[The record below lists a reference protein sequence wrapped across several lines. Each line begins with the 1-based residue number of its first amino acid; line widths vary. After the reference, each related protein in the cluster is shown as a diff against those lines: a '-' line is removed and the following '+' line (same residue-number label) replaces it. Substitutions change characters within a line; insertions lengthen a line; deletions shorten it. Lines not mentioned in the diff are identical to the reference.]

1 MQALSQKI
9 CQKYGWSARFEKEGS
24 LNDEHVWNCFVT
36 VGINDERQFATSP
49 STFKD
54 TVEGNKKGMATA
66 AQAAVDGLQEEVARQ
81 EAKPRRELVEV
92 FPMPSHTNKS
102 HHQKHTKNQ
111 NQENASS
118 DNTKQQQQQQ
128 QQQPSAPPLFAIR
141 GSSPPN
147 WNKYIW
153 SNKPKIVGID
163 TEGNQSSSR
172 PPVLVQIA
180 TDDCVL
186 LEIPAMV
193 GTPPR
198 LSDDLQRLLADD
210 DIVKVF
216 CDNFAHHDKRSLG
229 LLPGLPKEKPQDM
242 QENKKQKNSS
252 CSATSNNDKGPE
264 SLDFSQGTIIDLEA
278 LSAKILGPVKVA
290 RGLSRIVALSMPE
303 LNVVIGKPP
312 PSKKGGRFKSI
323 GRFTM
328 IEQGKAP
335 PLTSLRDLSRKDQH
349 YAAVDAWATLQAY
362 KRLSL
367 VTAAS

>member
-9 CQKYGWSARFEKEGS
+9 CQKYGWSARFEKDGHQQSDGS
-24 LNDEHVWNCFVT
+24 DDEHVWFCFVT
-36 VGINDERQFATSP
+36 VGINDERQFTTSP
-49 STFKD
+49 STFKN
-54 TVEGNKKGMATA
+54 TVEGNKKGMAAA
-66 AQAAVDGLQEEVARQ
+66 AQVAVDGLREEVARQ
-81 EAKPRRELVEV
+81 EAKPKRELSEV
-92 FPMPSHTNKS
+92 FPMPTHTHNKNNN
-102 HHQKHTKNQ
+102 QKHNKNQ
-111 NQENASS
+111 SQEITSN
-118 DNTKQQQQQQ
+118 DNTTA
-128 QQQPSAPPLFAIR
+128 QQPSTPPLFAIR

-180 TDDCVL
+180 TDDLVL

-229 LLPGLPKEKPQDM
+229 LLPGLPENKQKDK
-242 QENKKQKNSS
+242 QEYKKQKNSS
-252 CSATSNNDKGPE
+252 TSDDKGPE

-278 LSAKILGPVKVA
+278 LSANIVGPVKVA

-303 LNVVIGKPP
+303 LNVLIGKPP

-323 GRFTM
+323 GRFTL

-335 PLTSLRDLSRKDQH
+335 PLTSLRDVSRKDQH

-367 VTAAS
+367 VTVASS